1 MKIVHFH
8 PDGRMAAQF
17 VAPLIA
23 AERNAGHATQLVTS
37 VSRQQQDGL
46 VIPFDLSAAN
56 LFGLPLALWKIW
68 SFLKRIGPDAVI
80 SHNTKS
86 SPLPLWAA
94 WLAGVRVRVYFNHGV
109 PYVGYRG
116 ALRWLLRMLERLNC
130 GLATH
135 VVTVSANMRAL
146 LQDVV
151 PAVKPM
157 VIQSGSA
164 SGIDLNRYAPHGF
177 NSQVWRSTL
186 GLAETDFVVVYVGR
200 PERRKG
206 FDLVLR
212 LWADHLPEPTFKLIL
227 CGPEREDALRY
238 LPKLPTNVLCLGFIN
253 NIPEVLQSA
262 DVLILPSLH
271 EGLSYACLEAQA
283 SGAVVVGNDVSGISC
298 LIEDGVSGYLVNG
311 NLPERYVEIVRAL
324 EANRSTLAKVK
335 VRAQTS
341 VARYSRHLFIPE
353 YLALLQSFLPVSD

>member
-17 VAPLIA
+17 VGPLIA
-23 AERNAGHATQLVTS
+23 AECDAGHVTQLVTS
-37 VSRQQQDGL
+37 VSRQQQDGI

-56 LFGLPLALWKIW
+56 LLGLPVALWKIW
-68 SFLKRIGPDAVI
+68 SILKRVRPDAVI

-86 SPLPLWAA
+86 SPLPLWGA

-116 ALRWLLRMLERLNC
+116 GLRWLLRMLERLNC

-135 VVTVSANMRAL
+135 VVTVSENMRTL

-151 PAVKPM
+151 PAAKPI
-157 VIQSGSA
+157 VIESGSA
-164 SGIDLNRYAPHGF
+164 SGIDLDLYAPHGF
-177 NSQVWRSTL
+177 NSQDWRSTL

-212 LWADHLPEPTFKLIL
+212 LWAGHLQEPNFKLIL
-227 CGPEREDALRY
+227 CGPEREDVLRY
-238 LPKLPTNVLCLGFIN
+238 LPNLPSNMLCLGFVN
-253 NIPEVLQSA
+253 NMPEILQSA
-262 DVLILPSLH
+262 DALILPSLH
-271 EGLSYACLEAQA
+271 EGLSYACMEAQA
-283 SGAVVVGNDVSGISC
+283 SGAVVVGNNVSGISC
-298 LIEDGVSGYLVNG
+298 LIENGVSGFLVNG
-311 NLPERYVEIVRAL
+311 NLPDKYAEIIRAL
-324 EANRSTLAKVK
+324 EANRSTLTK
-335 VRAQTS
+335 VRDYAQVS
-341 VARYSRHLFIPE
+341 VARFSRQLFIPA
-353 YLALLQSFLPVSD
+353 YLTFLQSFMSE